1 MQSSIALETL
11 QVFAPLAKLLGMYQI
26 KVSLNENFHVEL
38 QIITNKFLSFILNV
52 KFICIS
58 IFTTSFVCSFV
69 KIQTVEHLFTILS
82 NLDETVI
89 NIGNDFVLKGI
100 GNGCGETCK
109 FLITMVIQ

>member
-26 KVSLNENFHVEL
+26 KVSLDEFFHIEL
-38 QIITNKFLSFILNV
+38 HIITYKFRSCILNV
-52 KFICIS
+52 EVICVS
-58 IFTTSFVCSFV
+58 ASFVCSFV

-89 NIGNDFVLKGI
+89 NIRNDFVLKHI
-100 GNGCGETCK
+100 GNGCGETSK
-109 FLITMVIQ
+109 FLIAMVMQ